1 MTGYQDELLPPG
13 FRAVPLQP
21 EDRDATLALCL
32 VVRPEQSPHFLL
44 LRETIDASV
53 YLGCLVD
60 RAQDPKMWVEIWVQ
74 NADRV
79 QSSFRARSE
88 PLTNAFL
95 DQKWSQ
101 RTSMFRM
108 LGRTMLIETDRRDP
122 AFFDPQSGTIV
133 HPVEPV
139 SKQRFLLCTDDKAL
153 LAAGLPAYNLSL
165 HRYLWTGPEPKEP
178 IFLAATADSPTPP
191 GVKKLGDFF
200 PSVSIFN
207 PGGQWLARLLSPL
220 SLSEFADVLGGKSWS
235 GVHLNPNG
243 GGNIPLGPAYS
254 GLADIDHAIQEG
266 AHLFTGRNGKAARLL
281 EVLHLKLNLI
291 LQTIVE
297 TRNAIRLQQLP
308 FLGLS
313 TDSFRVRLS
322 ETGTGLPYFWTAHV
336 DLIESSSA
344 IPLEL
349 ETSHARYFLPA
360 ESPSPSVFR
369 PRTLSVPLQGRATI
383 RIRKVLPPT
392 PDGTCIEATIASDER
407 LDIAASDLL
416 HIQFTL
422 VPHQI
427 NLFGRVDES
436 QALATGE
443 TRFRTVPQE
452 LSEAQLQALEK
463 AAGTSI
469 RQVNF
474 EVLPLL
480 SSPCDMYSLAV
491 IATRILLV
499 NGENTLAI
507 ALDEVLSLARQISAE
522 KEAPLFNQLQDVIER
537 DPRWSESLGPHR
549 LTADPEMR
557 TRAAHIIPPE
567 LWWQA
572 LGLIVRLFPGVG
584 PASFCR
590 DFGDAPP
597 HVLEKIFEEPI
608 AELTRL
614 QLRSRSLVLPDW
626 NQNLEIHDAI
636 YAVLAKKHS

>member
-1 MTGYQDELLPPG
+1 MTGSEDELLPPG
-13 FRAVPLQP
+13 FRAVPLP

-32 VVRPEQSPHFLL
+32 VVQPEKTPHFLL

-60 RAQDPKMWVEIWVQ
+60 RAKDPKMWVEIWVQ
-74 NADRV
+74 NVDRIRT
-79 QSSFRARSE
+79 SFRARSE
-88 PLTNAFL
+88 ALTNAFL
-95 DQKWSQ
+95 DQKWAQ
-101 RTSMFRM
+101 RTSMFRA
-108 LGRTMLIETDRRDP
+108 LGHTSLIETDRRDP
-122 AFFDPQSGTIV
+122 VFLESGRIVQPVDPESGQ
-133 HPVEPV
+133 HF
-139 SKQRFLLCTDDKAL
+139 SLCTDDATL
-153 LAAGLPAYNLSL
+153 VAAGLPAYSQSL
-165 HRYLWTGPEPKEP
+165 HRYLWTGSQANAP
-178 IFLAATADSPTPP
+178 IFLVATTDAPTQP
-191 GVKKLGDFF
+191 GVKKLSDLF
-200 PSVSIFN
+200 PGALSFN
-207 PGGQWLARLLSPL
+207 LGGLWFARLLSPL
-220 SLSEFADVLGGKSWS
+220 SLSEFADVLGGKSWN
-235 GVHLNPNG
+235 GIHFDTNG
-243 GGNIPLGPAYS
+243 GGHIPLGAAYS

-308 FLGLS
+308 FLGLN

-322 ETGTGLPYFWTAHV
+322 ETGTGLPCLWTANV
-336 DLIESSSA
+336 DLIESSGA
-344 IPLEL
+344 IPLAL
-349 ETSHARYFLPA
+349 ETSRARYFIPA
-360 ESPSPSVFR
+360 EPPSPSVFR
-369 PRTLSVPLQGRATI
+369 PRTLSVPLQGKATI
-383 RIRKVLPPT
+383 RIRKVLSPT
-392 PDGTCIEATIASDER
+392 PEGICIEATIASDER

-422 VPHQI
+422 APHQI

-452 LSEAQLQALEK
+452 LSEAQRQALEK
-463 AAGTSI
+463 AAGTPI
-469 RQVNF
+469 HQVSF

-507 ALDEVLSLARQISAE
+507 ALDEILSLARQISAE
-522 KEAPLFNQLQDVIER
+522 KDAPFLTQLQDVIER

-549 LTADPEMR
+549 LTFDPEMR
-557 TRAAHIIPPE
+557 ARAAHVVPPE

-572 LGLIVRLFPGVG
+572 LGIIVRLFPGVG

-597 HVLEKIFEEPI
+597 HALERIFEEPI
-608 AELTRL
+608 ADLARL
-614 QLRSRSLVLPDW
+614 QLRSRSLVVPDW

-636 YAVLAKKHS
+636 YAVLAKKHA

>member
-1 MTGYQDELLPPG
+1 MRGSEDELLPPG

-32 VVRPEQSPHFLL
+32 VVQPEKTPHFLL

-60 RAQDPKMWVEIWVQ
+60 RVKDPKIWVEIWVQ
-74 NADRV
+74 NVDRV
-79 QSSFRARSE
+79 RSSFRARSE

-95 DQKWSQ
+95 DQKWAQ
-101 RTSMFRM
+101 RTSMFRS
-108 LGRTMLIETDRRDP
+108 LGRTNLIETDRRDP
-122 AFFDPQSGTIV
+122 VFLESGTIV
-133 HPVEPV
+133 RPVDPE
-139 SKQRFLLCTDDKAL
+139 SNQQFSLCTDDEAL
-153 LAAGLPAYNLSL
+153 VAAGLPAYSQSL
-165 HRYLWTGPEPKEP
+165 HRYLWTGPQTKAP
-178 IFLAATADSPTPP
+178 IFLAATTDAPTPP
-191 GVKKLGDFF
+191 GVKTLSDSF
-200 PSVSIFN
+200 PQASVFN
-207 PGGQWLARLLSPL
+207 PGGLWFARLLSPL

-235 GVHLNPNG
+235 GIHFDMNG
-243 GGNIPLGPAYS
+243 GGGIPLGAAYS
-254 GLADIDHAIQEG
+254 GLADIDQAIQEG

-308 FLGLS
+308 FLGLN

-322 ETGTGLPYFWTAHV
+322 ETGTGLPCLWTANV
-336 DLIESSSA
+336 DLIESSRA
-344 IPLEL
+344 IPLAL
-349 ETSHARYFLPA
+349 ETSRARYFLPA

-369 PRTLSVPLQGRATI
+369 PRNLGVPLQGKATI

-392 PDGTCIEATIASDER
+392 PEGICIEATIASDER
-407 LDIAASDLL
+407 LEIAASDLL

-452 LSEAQLQALEK
+452 LSETQQQALEK
-463 AAGTSI
+463 AAGTPI
-469 RQVNF
+469 HQVNF

-507 ALDEVLSLARQISAE
+507 ALDEILSLARQISTE
-522 KEAPLFNQLQDVIER
+522 KDAPFPAQLQDVIER

-549 LTADPEMR
+549 LTFDPEMR
-557 TRAAHIIPPE
+557 ARAAHVVPPE

-597 HVLEKIFEEPI
+597 HALEKIFEEPI
-608 AELTRL
+608 ADLARL
-614 QLRSRSLVLPDW
+614 QLRSRSLVVPDW

-636 YAVLAKKHS
+636 YAVLAKQHA